1 MTHMRKDR
9 INYWTH
15 SAEGDHGSAGTAP
28 PDPMGPMGPMLSPI
42 LDRDFVDRST
52 LMILIGHR
60 GHRGHRVRNDHAEA
74 RAVTSW
80 RCRFPP
86 RAFSNCFNCNG

>member
-1 MTHMRKDR
+1 ML
-9 INYWTH
+9 
-15 SAEGDHGSAGTAP
+15 AP
-28 PDPMGPMGPMLSPI
+28 APRDPMGPMGPMLSPI

-60 GHRGHRVRNDHAEA
+60 GHRGHRVRNAHAKA

-80 RCRFPP
+80 RCRSR
-86 RAFSNCFNCNG
+86 RAPSLIALAAMAKILENNVFS